1 MKKGKLL
8 LTFLAAVLFTSM
20 TMAQGTVSGTVY
32 DESYGES
39 LIGSSV
45 VVKGTTTGTTTDING
60 RFSLKLDAG
69 SYTLEV
75 SYLGYET
82 KSMEVTVTDGKTT
95 SLGTIKLKATST
107 LLEGVSIMADRAKD
121 RETPVAVSNVSKA
134 EIEETL
140 GSQDIPLIM
149 NNTPSVY
156 STVGGGGAG
165 DARINVRGFDQNNVA
180 IMINGVPI
188 NDMENG
194 WVYWSNWDGLA
205 DATSSIQMQRG
216 LSAVNL
222 ATPAIGGTM
231 NIITS
236 PAEMKAGASARFE
249 YGSGNFFKTT
259 LSGHTGLINEKFAMS
274 VSVVKKVGE
283 GVIDKTWTD
292 AYAYYLGASYNISN
306 KHRLEAYV
314 MGAPQRHGQNL
325 YKQNVAAYS
334 HDYAKEIGADSA
346 AANIMESP
354 NGRLYNEN
362 WNSVSSSYTGKQAWN
377 QKDPRDRYSS
387 DFLNERENYFHK
399 PVANLN
405 WYAQWNE
412 KLTQFTTVY
421 YSGGKGGGTGTY
433 GKIQYDY
440 NSEPTRI
447 VDWDATIA
455 KNQDP
460 DYVAA
465 KGAGIIRNS
474 VNNQW
479 TIGAISRIKA
489 QISDNFK
496 MQVGI
501 DWRKAKIDHF
511 REIRDLLGATSYD
524 DNYTTNDF
532 GSMTGLGLGDKIAY
546 NNTNTVDWGGA
557 FVQGE
562 YTNGV
567 WSAYGTFGY
576 SMVKYSYTDHF
587 TKDAATGEALFTEA
601 NWIGGIQVKGGLNY
615 NLSET
620 FNVFAN
626 AGYVTKVPIFD
637 QVIDDGDGSLRPDPA
652 NEEFTSYEIGA
663 AFHSLDGKLNIDGN
677 FYYTTWL
684 NRAFS
689 RGIGTT
695 GDSTAFLNVD
705 QRHIGFE
712 FTGDYRIIKQL
723 GVGVFGSVANW
734 TYLNDASIEIKDGNN
749 NVVGNNDTKLDQLHV
764 GDAPQTQLGV
774 SVSVYPIK
782 GLSLQFIARYNA
794 NHYAAFNPQRLVDDP
809 NDTQEVW
816 KTPSYTVMDL
826 HVNYKLPLKGRVGV
840 AIFGHVFNLL
850 DEMYIQDAVD
860 NSSYN
865 GYYGYDGALTH
876 TANSAEVY
884 LGLPRT
890 FNVGARISF
899 N

>member
-1 MKKGKLL
+1 M
-8 LTFLAAVLFTSM
+8 TFLATILIASM
-20 TMAQGTVSGTVY
+20 SFAQGTVTGTVV
-32 DESYGES
+32 DKPYGET

-45 VVKGTTTGTTTDING
+45 LVKGTTMGTTTDVNG
-60 RFSLKLDAG
+60 YFSFNVAAG
-69 SYTLEV
+69 TKTLVISYIGYENQEIEV
-75 SYLGYET
+75 SVNEGQVTKLG
-82 KSMEVTVTDGKTT
+82 K
-95 SLGTIKLKATST
+95 IKLEPTST
-107 LLEGVSIMADRAKD
+107 LLEGINVIADRAKL
-121 RETPVAVSNVSKA
+121 RETPVAVSNITKA

-156 STVGGGGAG
+156 STVGGGGSG

-249 YGSGNFFKTT
+249 YGSGNFMKST
-259 LSGHTGLINEKFAMS
+259 LTGHTGLINDKFAMS

-292 AYAYYLGASYNISN
+292 AYAYYLGASYNIN
-306 KHRLEAYV
+306 KKHRLEAYV

-334 HDYAKEIGADSA
+334 HDYASEIGADSA
-346 AANIMESP
+346 AAHISESP
-354 NGRLYNEN
+354 NGRFYNEN
-362 WNSVSSSYTGKQAWN
+362 WNNVSDSYDGQQSWN
-377 QKDPRDRYSS
+377 QKDARDRYNSS
-387 DFLNERENYFHK
+387 YLNERENYFHK

-405 WYAQWNE
+405 WYAQWSE
-412 KLTQFTTVY
+412 KISQFTTVY
-421 YSGGKGGGTGTY
+421 YSGGKGGGSGTY

-440 NSEPTRI
+440 DSEPTRI
-447 VDWDATIA
+447 IDWDATIA
-455 KNQDP
+455 NNQDP
-460 DYVAA
+460 EYVAE
-465 KGAGIIRNS
+465 KGAGILRNS

-479 TIGAISRIKA
+479 TIGAISRVKA
-489 QISDNFK
+489 KISDNFK

-501 DWRKAKIDHF
+501 DWRTAKIDHF
-511 REIRDLLGATSYD
+511 REIRDLLGATSYSD
-524 DNYTTNDF
+524 PYTTNDF
-532 GSMTGLGLGDKIAY
+532 GSMEGLGLGDKIAY

-557 FVQGE
+557 FLQGE
-562 YTNGV
+562 YSNGV
-567 WSAYGTFGY
+567 WSAYGNLGY
-576 SMVKYSYTDHF
+576 SMVKYTYTDHF
-587 TKDAATGEALFTEA
+587 TKDENTGEELFTEA
-601 NWIGGIQVKGGLNY
+601 DWIGGVQIKGGVNY
-615 NLSET
+615 NINET
-620 FNVFAN
+620 FNVYGN

-637 QVIDDGDGSLRPDPA
+637 NVIDDGDGSLREDPE
-652 NEEFTSYEIGA
+652 NEKFTSYEIGA
-663 AFHSLDGKLNIDGN
+663 AYHSLDGKFNLDGN

-689 RGIGTT
+689 RGVGTT

-712 FTGDYRIIKQL
+712 FQGDYRIIKQV
-723 GVGVFGSVANW
+723 GVGVFGSIANW
-734 TYLNDASIEIKDGNN
+734 TYLNDAYIQLKDGNN
-749 NVVGNNDTKLDQLHV
+749 NIIGETQTQLDELHV
-764 GDAPQTQLGV
+764 GDAPQTQMGISLDI
-774 SVSVYPIK
+774 YPID
-782 GLSLQFIARYNA
+782 GLLVQFIARYNA
-794 NHYAAFNPQRLVDDP
+794 NHYSAFNAERLIDDP
-809 NDTQEVW
+809 DDTQEVW

-826 HVNYKLPLKGRVGV
+826 HINYKVPLKGRVGLSV
-840 AIFGHVFNLL
+840 FGHVFNLL
-850 DEMYIQDAVD
+850 DEIYVQDAVD

-865 GYYGYDGALTH
+865 GYYGYDGSLTH

-890 FNVGARISF
+890 FNVGVKVTF